1 MKESYSNILKV
12 SIGKVLAKTIIDNYF
27 PIVGQD
33 IRIDATTKWG
43 QTSEW
48 QIQNGDGHTTTV
60 TGNLLHDKDSQ
71 TVTITGTGELQQKFT
86 GKNFAFSTDVLKTV
100 YAMTT
105 QNLPY
110 FDIKV
115 SNEIIRTDNE
125 ISRIMIYPENGY
137 TGAHT
142 VIARIYKENE

>member
-71 TVTITGTGELQQKFT
+71 TVTITGTRELQQKFT
-86 GKNFAFSTDVLKTV
+86 GKNFAFSTDVL
-100 YAMTT
+100 A
-105 QNLPY
+105 
-110 FDIKV
+110 
-115 SNEIIRTDNE
+115 R
-125 ISRIMIYPENGY
+125 GY
-137 TGAHT
+137 IPSSLNPSHS
-142 VIARIYKENE
+142 